1 MQLSH
6 LRPLSVGEI
15 LDGAFTLYR
24 RHFGEFFLAA
34 LLPQL
39 PLVVLWLV
47 WGPLVGG
54 AAAGTE
60 TTPWMAIGGMAVFF
74 PLLIVAS
81 ILAYVVPAGAVTRLA
96 ADAYLGN
103 PVDRAAALRATWGKL
118 FPLLAT
124 VILMGF
130 AFGIGFMLCIIPGV
144 LAWIALFAAVP
155 GVVLEGR
162 DPVDTLGR
170 SVGLAKGAWGQIFV
184 VQFLLWLITVIP
196 TLGVAF
202 FTNLGVALLSPS
214 EAAAVSMM
222 GVSNAMQALTTA
234 LTIPL
239 TLTGT
244 TLLYYDRRVRTEA
257 FGLDADL
264 DALETAGAD
273 APLR

>member
-6 LRPLSVGEI
+6 IRPLSVGEI

-47 WGPLVGG
+47 WGPMVGG
-54 AAAGTE
+54 VVGDGESTSGLAVAG
-60 TTPWMAIGGMAVFF
+60 AIVFF
-74 PLLIVAS
+74 PLIVVAS
-81 ILAYVVPAGAVTRLA
+81 VLAYLLPAGAVTRLA

-103 PVDRAAALRATWGKL
+103 PVSRAAALRSSWGKVL
-118 FPLLAT
+118 PLLA
-124 VILMGF
+124 VAILMGM
-130 AFGIGFMLCIIPGV
+130 AVGLGFVLCIIPGV
-144 LAWIALFAAVP
+144 LAWIALFAGVPAVM
-155 GVVLEGR
+155 LEGR
-162 DPVDTLGR
+162 DPVDALGR
-170 SVGLAKGAWGQIFV
+170 SVQLAKGAWGEIFV

-196 TLGVAF
+196 MLGVAF
-202 FTNLGVALLSPS
+202 FIDLGVALVSSS
-214 EAAAVSMM
+214 ETAAVSMM

-244 TLLYYDRRVRTEA
+244 TLLYYDRRVRAEA

>member
-1 MQLSH
+1 MQHSH
-6 LRPLSVGEI
+6 IRPLGVGEI

-34 LLPQL
+34 LLPQIPVIL
-39 PLVVLWLV
+39 LWLA
-47 WGPLVGG
+47 WGPLLGG
-54 AAAGTE
+54 AVAGAE
-60 TTPWMAIGGMAVFF
+60 TLPWLAIGGMVVFF

-103 PVDRAAALRATWGKL
+103 PVSRAAALRTTWGRL
-118 FPLLAT
+118 LPLLAT
-124 VILMGF
+124 VLLMGF
-130 AFGIGFMLCIIPGV
+130 AFGIGFMLCIIPGI
-144 LAWIALFAAVP
+144 LAWVALFAAIP

-170 SVGLAKGAWGQIFV
+170 SVGLAKGAWGEIFV

-196 TLGVAF
+196 TLGVTF
-202 FTNLGVALLSPS
+202 FTSMGVTLLAPS
-214 EAAAVSMM
+214 EGAAISLM

-257 FGLDADL
+257 FGLGADL